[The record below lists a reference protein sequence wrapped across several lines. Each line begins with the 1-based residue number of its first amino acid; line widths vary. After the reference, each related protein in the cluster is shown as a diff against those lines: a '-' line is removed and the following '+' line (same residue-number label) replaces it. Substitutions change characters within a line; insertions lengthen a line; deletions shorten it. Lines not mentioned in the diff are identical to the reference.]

1 MFMILMIIIIIS
13 TTTIITTITIII
25 TTIIMATILTDN
37 VEGVGVPRGGGE
49 VSLGLVSNLN
59 IFYHHDNCSIINI
72 MITLIQLDHQHL
84 DLTQT
89 LVITVIMI
97 M

>member
-1 MFMILMIIIIIS
+1 MILMNIIIIS
-13 TTTIITTITIII
+13 TTTIIITI
-25 TTIIMATILTDN
+25 IIMATILTDN

-49 VSLGLVSNLN
+49 VSLGLVSNLS
-59 IFYHHDNCSIINI
+59 IFYRHHDNCSIINI

-84 DLTQT
+84 DLTQI

>member
-1 MFMILMIIIIIS
+1 MILMIIIIIS
-13 TTTIITTITIII
+13 TTTIII

-59 IFYHHDNCSIINI
+59 ILITQILLDHHDP
-72 MITLIQLDHQHL
+72 

-89 LVITVIMI
+89 LVIIVIMI

>member
-1 MFMILMIIIIIS
+1 MILMLIIIIS
-13 TTTIITTITIII
+13 YHHQHHHHHHYGDHSV
-25 TTIIMATILTDN
+25 LTDN

-59 IFYHHDNCSIINI
+59 IL
-72 MITLIQLDHQHL
+72 ITLILLDHHDP

-89 LVITVIMI
+89 LVIIVIMI